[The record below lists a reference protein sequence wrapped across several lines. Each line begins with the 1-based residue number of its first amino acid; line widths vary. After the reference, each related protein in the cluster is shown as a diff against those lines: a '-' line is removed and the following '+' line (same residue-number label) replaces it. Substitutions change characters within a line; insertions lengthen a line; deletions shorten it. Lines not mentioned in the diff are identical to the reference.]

1 MKETKNQSEKEKQYR
16 ITVSE
21 SQLRM
26 IADCVEDCHRFLAG
40 QTELQNCT
48 SMLDFQYE
56 VQEELK
62 GIQRLV
68 TPHIGHGSSY
78 KWNGGAC
85 PNEWQRK
92 FIASS
97 YYLYREIR
105 HFDAVNRDVDTVY
118 RSPTLTCEDS
128 GMPIVIE
135 EVKKE

>member
-1 MKETKNQSEKEKQYR
+1 MDMNKKEKQYR

-26 IADCVEDCHRFLAG
+26 IANCVEDIHRLMAG

-48 SMLDFQYE
+48 SMLDLQYE

-62 GIQRLV
+62 KIQPLV
-68 TPHIGHGSSY
+68 TPHIGLGSYY
-78 KWNGGAC
+78 KWSGGNC

-92 FIASS
+92 FIAES

-105 HFDAVNRDVDTVY
+105 HFDAVNRGVDNVY
-118 RSPTLTCEDS
+118 RSPTLTCADS

-135 EVKKE
+135 EVGEEKG